1 LVYFDA
7 AFVAKCYLNE
17 PNAQLV
23 RHFAYQAGG
32 LASCEIA
39 RVEFYSVLHRH
50 LREGNIN
57 SQEVQAILEDFE
69 EDERDGVWQWFPM
82 PSPLIRSACENI
94 GSLRSATFC
103 AR

>member
-69 EDERDGVWQWFPM
+69 EDERDGVC
-82 PSPLIRSACENI
+82 SYY
-94 GSLRSATFC
+94 LRHREDVKST
-103 AR
+103 

>member
-69 EDERDGVWQWFPM
+69 EDERDGV
-82 PSPLIRSACENI
+82 C
-94 GSLRSATFC
+94 TY
-103 AR
+103 